1 VNPARHHPSRKG
13 RARELARWARFVLA
27 LWLAVPGLQL
37 AAATLDAGASDGFVL
52 CTVRGFERVPLDAAG
67 QADRPRGADTCLAC
81 VVLCAGA
88 LPASA
93 AVQLLSPADSPA
105 AIAPA
110 REAFVAGGPTE
121 AAHRPRAPPRA

>member
-1 VNPARHHPSRKG
+1 MNPARHHSPRKR

-37 AAATLDAGASDGFVL
+37 AAATLDARASGGLLL
-52 CTVRGFERVPLDAAG
+52 CTVRGVERVPLDAAG
-67 QADRPRGADTCLAC
+67 QADRPRDADTCLAC

-88 LPASA
+88 LPAPVA
-93 AVQLLSPADSPA
+93 AQILSPADSHIGLA
-105 AIAPA
+105 VA
-110 REAFVAGGPTE
+110 RAAFVAGGPVA

>member
-1 VNPARHHPSRKG
+1 MHRNPLRPRNC

-67 QADRPRGADTCLAC
+67 QADRPRDADTCLAC

-93 AVQLLSPADSPA
+93 AAQVLSPTDSRAGITVARA
-105 AIAPA
+105 AS
-110 REAFVAGGPTE
+110 VAGGPSA

>member
-1 VNPARHHPSRKG
+1 MHRNPLRPRNG

-37 AAATLDAGASDGFVL
+37 AAATLDAASSGGFVL
-52 CTVRGFERVPLDAAG
+52 CTVSGFERVPLDAAR
-67 QADRPRGADTCLAC
+67 QADRPRYSGTCLAC

-93 AVQLLSPADSPA
+93 AAQALASAESHPG
-105 AIAPA
+105 IAVA
-110 REAFVAGGPTE
+110 R
-121 AAHRPRAPPRA
+121 